1 MQFNLSLESLLVEA
15 IEAIEKSDK
24 RIAVVLDSESKLI
37 GTITDGDI
45 RRSILAG
52 GDLDTTV
59 KKFMN
64 SQPISAI
71 EGTSKDSLFNL
82 MKKNNVL
89 AIPLVDKKNKYVGLS
104 HISEISRNKTE
115 HNKINISSA
124 VIMAGGLGM
133 RLRPIT
139 DDIPKPMVDIG
150 GMPLLERQIKKLGDF
165 GIRKIYLAVN
175 YLSQVIED
183 YFKDGSKYGVEII
196 YLKEKES
203 LGTGG
208 ALSLLPDRIEKPF
221 LVMNGDVLTNS
232 NIQSLA
238 EFHFLQA
245 NDITIA
251 GFSYNIDIP
260 FGVIENDG
268 PLVNAIQEKP
278 SENFLCNAG
287 IYILSPEALKLI
299 PHSTFYN
306 MTDLVN
312 DYLKLGKPV
321 SIFPIHEYWSD
332 IGTSNDLDN
341 ARKIYSE
348 SNDYE

>member
-1 MQFNLSLESLLVEA
+1 MQFNLNPESLLVEA
-15 IEAIEKSDK
+15 IEAIEKTDK
-24 RIAVVLDSESKLI
+24 RIAVVLDDSLNLV
-37 GTITDGDI
+37 GTITDGDV

-52 GDLDTTV
+52 GSLNTPV

-64 SQPISAI
+64 TNPVTAASS
-71 EGTSKDSLFNL
+71 TSKEMLFNL
-82 MKKNNVL
+82 MKKNNIL
-89 AIPLVDKKNKYVGLS
+89 AIPLIDSKNKFVETC
-104 HISEISRNKTE
+104 HISEISKDTSEINKY
-115 HNKINISSA
+115 NISSA

-139 DDIPKPMVDIG
+139 DNIPKPMVDIG
-150 GMPLLERQIKKLGDF
+150 GMPLLERQIKKLSNF
-165 GIRKIYLAVN
+165 GIRKIFIAVN
-175 YLSQVIED
+175 YLSEVIENH
-183 YFKDGSKYGVEII
+183 FKDGSKYGVEIH

-208 ALSLLPDRIEKPF
+208 ALSLLPDKQEKPF

-232 NIQSLA
+232 NFQSLA
-238 EFHFLQA
+238 EFHTVQK
-245 NDITIA
+245 NEITIA
-251 GFSYNIDIP
+251 AFSYNIDIP

-268 PLVNAIQEKP
+268 PLVKALQEKP

-287 IYILSPEALKLI
+287 IYILSPKALDLI
-299 PHSTFYN
+299 PDAQFYN

-312 DYLKLGKPV
+312 DYLNQDKPV

-341 ARKIYSE
+341 ARKIYTGCD
-348 SNDYE
+348 DYE